1 MSIHAP
7 FGRQGLDTRVGSR
20 EHLEGIPVVQR
31 VTDLLADLDGKIG
44 ADSGSI
50 LASVTA
56 ELSRMTGGTCLAVVM
71 DKDPSTSRVVVGDYA
86 SPARVAYVERFAASL
101 DKPGRVPTAGLF
113 MRVVETS
120 RPVLVPSVSFE
131 EFLIL
136 LTDTSRKYMSEHPLP
151 VPFKTVGMLL
161 VPMRARNAIVGA
173 LGHLRLDRGDPPS
186 DEDVPWMQE
195 IADRVAVVLENIR
208 IRATANDR
216 LQRWHAIRNVAD
228 ALASSRD
235 LRVVLQTIARQATA
249 GLRAD
254 AADVLRLDPS
264 TGRLVVEAATGFRS
278 TTVRALGLELAPQM
292 ADRLVTGSAA
302 ASKELDSIGLI
313 RRRSLFESEGFKAHR
328 SSPLVARGQ
337 FVGVLEIF
345 HRSDLEPD
353 EEWIDFV
360 DLMATYAGL
369 ATANSDAE
377 FARSVEFPHRTGAN
391 FSLSPIQRD
400 ILGHVVEGATNQEI
414 GEKVHL
420 SESTV
425 KSHVRQILNKVGVT
439 NRTELARRATQLGLI

>member
-1 MSIHAP
+1 M
-7 FGRQGLDTRVGSR
+7 
-20 EHLEGIPVVQR
+20 EGIPVVQK

-56 ELSRMTGGTCLAVVM
+56 ELSRLTAGTCIAVVM
-71 DKDPSTSRVVVGDYA
+71 DRDPTTSRVVVGDYS
-86 SPARVAYVERFAASL
+86 SPARVAYVDRYTASL
-101 DKPGRVPTAGLF
+101 DSPGRVATAGLF
-113 MRVVETS
+113 LRVIETS
-120 RPVLVPSVSFE
+120 RHVLVPSVSFD
-131 EFLIL
+131 EFLTL
-136 LTDTSRKYMSEHPLP
+136 LTDSSRKYLSEHPLP
-151 VPFKTVGMLL
+151 VPVKTVGLLL

-173 LGHLRLDRGDPPS
+173 LGHLRMDGPDPPG

-208 IRATANDR
+208 IRGAAHDR
-216 LQRWHAIRNVAD
+216 LERWHAIRNVAD

-235 LRVVLQTIARQATA
+235 LRVILQEIAKQAAA

-254 AADVLRLDPS
+254 AADLLRLDPN

-278 TTVRALGLELAPQM
+278 ASIRALGLALTPQM
-292 ADRLVTGSAA
+292 ADQAVIGRGGAL
-302 ASKELDSIGLI
+302 KELDSIGHI

-328 SSPLVARGQ
+328 SSSMVARGQ
-337 FVGVLEIF
+337 FFGVLEIF
-345 HRSDLEPD
+345 HRTDPEPD

-369 ATANSDAE
+369 AIANSNVDSAG
-377 FARSVEFPHRTGAN
+377 SVGLPRGIGAN
-391 FSLSPIQRD
+391 FDLSPMQRN
-400 ILGHVVEGATNQEI
+400 ILGLVVEGATNQEI

-439 NRTELARRATQLGLI
+439 NRTELARRATQLGLV